1 MFYPFRQ
8 LPINLCGLLLLA
20 SVQITSAE
28 DVLPSP
34 MDLQQAYIEANGGL
48 ANIQALSSLI
58 LDGVMT
64 NAEGEAY
71 EFKLYKK
78 RPDLM
83 RMQIDLPQGSQWT
96 VFDGRRGFELL
107 LRQGEAARLIE
118 LDVDASE
125 KAKFEARMDGIF
137 YHLRGRSEWF
147 EVVSEVEIEGKPAF
161 EIVISEAADLPYER
175 LWIGTEH
182 FQEVKLRRK
191 ASLEAG
197 RECLEEIYFS
207 DFEQIRGVWL
217 AKTVR
222 FERDGN
228 FFQSVCINKV
238 RANVGLF
245 DSLFKKPKI

>member
-1 MFYPFRQ
+1 
-8 LPINLCGLLLLA
+8 
-20 SVQITSAE
+20 
-28 DVLPSP
+28 
-34 MDLQQAYIEANGGL
+34 MDLQRAYLEANGGL

-58 LDGVMT
+58 LDGVIT

-83 RMQIDLPQGSQWT
+83 RMQIDLPQGSQLT

-107 LRQGEAARLIE
+107 SRRGEAARLVE

-125 KAKFEARMDGIF
+125 KAKFEAGIDGIF
-137 YHLRGRSEWF
+137 YHLRGRSEWL

-175 LWIGTEH
+175 IWVGTEH

-191 ASLEAG
+191 ASSEAG
-197 RECLEEIYFS
+197 REHLEEIYFS

-217 AKTVR
+217 AKTAR

-245 DSLFKKPKI
+245 DSLFEKPKI